1 MPAIVMPGANA
12 WSQFGLGAAGVL
24 VVHGFTGNPGS
35 MRELAVKCADAGF
48 EVELPRLA
56 GHGTTVEEMIP
67 TRWSDWSSD
76 TEAAYQKLRERV
88 EKIIVVGLSMGGGL
102 TLWMAANHPD
112 LSGIVC
118 INPTAQPMP
127 SEVIAGLQAM
137 IDSGAE
143 TLPSIG
149 SDIADPNA
157 KEASYDAT
165 PTRALMSL
173 FVDGMA
179 ENAKKYSQTKV
190 PMLLINSV
198 QDHVVAPEQSDYLVA
213 NYGGPIERVML
224 ERSYHVATQ
233 DFEKQIVFEK
243 TLEFAR
249 KVLLR

>member
-1 MPAIVMPGANA
+1 MPAKVMPGANA
-12 WSQFGLGAAGVL
+12 WSQVGIGAAGVL

-35 MRELAVKCADAGF
+35 MRELAVRCAAAGF

-56 GHGTTVEEMIP
+56 GHGTAIEDMIP
-67 TRWSDWSSD
+67 TRWSDWSGD
-76 TEAAYQKLRERV
+76 TEAAYQQLHKRV
-88 EKIIVVGLSMGGGL
+88 EKIIVVGLSMGGAL

-112 LSGIVC
+112 LCGIVC
-118 INPTAQPMP
+118 INPAAQPMP
-127 SEVIAGLQAM
+127 EEMIAGLQAM

-157 KEASYDAT
+157 KESSYDAT
-165 PTRALMSL
+165 PTRAAMSL
-173 FVDGMA
+173 FVDGIA

-198 QDHVVAPEQSDYLVA
+198 QDHVVEPEQGDYLVA

-233 DFEKQIVFEK
+233 DYDKQIVFEK

-249 KVLLR
+249 RVIL

>member
-1 MPAIVMPGANA
+1 MPAKVMPGANA
-12 WSQFGLGAAGVL
+12 WSQFGIGAAGVL

-35 MRELAVKCADAGF
+35 MRELAARCAAAGF
-48 EVELPRLA
+48 EVEMPLLA
-56 GHGTTVEEMIP
+56 GHGTAIEDMIP
-67 TRWSDWSSD
+67 TRWSDWLSD
-76 TEAAYQKLRERV
+76 TEAAYQQLRERV
-88 EKIIVVGLSMGGGL
+88 EKIIVVGLSMGGAL

-112 LSGIVC
+112 LRGIVC
-118 INPTAQPMP
+118 INPAAQPMP
-127 SEVIAGLQAM
+127 EEMIAGLQAV

-157 KEASYDAT
+157 KENSYDAM
-165 PTRALMSL
+165 PTRAAMSL

-198 QDHVVAPEQSDYLVA
+198 QDHVVAPEQGDYLVA

-233 DFEKQIVFEK
+233 DYDKQIVFEK

-249 KVLLR
+249 RVIL